1 MKILSGRFAVKDVA
15 VCALVATACLLVYFE
30 YCNHHV
36 TTLVNRFASY
46 VRQPVAVNP
55 GAEEPEEFSAHE
67 TGYQEA
73 KVRVDDLA
81 ETLPAH
87 KEINR
92 DNPKDPVYNVPWMDE
107 AYWRSSTAPLSNMFV
122 GSKPL
127 FPPCTD
133 QISPGIP
140 DWGPHPYMGPF
151 AYVNRSKNPC
161 WFDETHQLLC
171 VPYFYLAG
179 VSKSGTSDLFSRII
193 QHPEVIGSGK
203 EHHWFDRRRYYK
215 NQTFWEYARSFRKP
229 TSVVKETL
237 EKHDRSNY
245 ISGDATPSYFYDS
258 YEWKQ
263 FSGNENC
270 TEPRVILANQIRHL
284 YPEAKVILI
293 VRHPVNRLYSRY
305 LFDYGRKPK
314 ERSEMGPQQFHNRVV
329 DGLNKYTN
337 CIRKWSLR
345 HCVYNKTLWETV
357 HQLRIAESMY
367 SVLLE
372 DWMRVFP
379 RHQILF
385 IRFED
390 YAKNITAELAK
401 VFAFLELEVSGEQLH
416 LFSQSHPKNRGQYHD
431 RGRLLPETRAIL
443 ERFYEPFIRRFASL
457 VGDEKFLWKDI

>member
-1 MKILSGRFAVKDVA
+1 LISAHSDVRQSVA
-15 VCALVATACLLVYFE
+15 V
-30 YCNHHV
+30 
-36 TTLVNRFASY
+36 S
-46 VRQPVAVNP
+46 P
-55 GAEEPEEFSAHE
+55 GAEEPKELSVHK

-73 KVRVDDLA
+73 KAKVDHLA
-81 ETLPAH
+81 ETHSAH
-87 KEINR
+87 KEFNARVDKLR
-92 DNPKDPVYNVPWMDE
+92 DDPKDPVYNVPWLDE

-140 DWGPHPYMGPF
+140 DWGPHPYIGPF

-161 WFDETHQLLC
+161 WFDQAHQLLC

-193 QHPEVIGSGK
+193 QHPEVIDSRK
-203 EHHWFDRRRYYK
+203 EHHWFDRRRYH
-215 NQTFWEYARSFRKP
+215 R
-229 TSVVKETL
+229 
-237 EKHDRSNY
+237 
-245 ISGDATPSYFYDS
+245 DATPSHFYDS

-263 FSGNENC
+263 FCGNENC

-305 LFDYGRKPK
+305 LYDYGLKPTT
-314 ERSEMGPQQFHNRVV
+314 RSEMGPQQFHSRVV

-357 HQLRIAESMY
+357 HQLRIAENMY

-372 DWMRVFP
+372 DWLRVFP

-401 VFAFLELEVSGEQLH
+401 VFTFLDLEVSGEQIQ
-416 LFSQSHPKNRGQYHD
+416 LFSQSRVMNRGKYHD
-431 RGRLLPETRAIL
+431 EGRLLPETRAIL

-457 VGDEKFLWKDI
+457 VGDEKYLWKDI